1 MKRTHFLYSA
11 TAIFLGFVFFGAG
24 MSKLWCEH
32 KFPGLIG
39 PVWLAERLEEYG
51 LGLFGQFIAV
61 AQITIGF
68 MVITPRYRTLGAVM
82 LIPMIV
88 NILMV
93 TISMQWRGT
102 PYVLGFFLLLNTGLL
117 VHDVPWLLH
126 FITGRPHVFPVAHP
140 ARRWKGHVAWL
151 AGLAL
156 VFCGIAL
163 SYLVFPLAYFVVLGG
178 FVLSWFSRRADAWS

>member
-1 MKRTHFLYSA
+1 MKYRRFFYAA

-24 MSKLWCEH
+24 MSKLWFEH

-51 LGLFGQFIAV
+51 LGLFGRFIAV

-68 MVITPRYRTLGAVM
+68 MVITPRYRTLGVVM
-82 LIPMIV
+82 LVPMIV

-93 TISMQWRGT
+93 TISLQWRGT
-102 PYVLGFFLLLNTGLL
+102 PFVLGFFLLLNMGLL
-117 VHDVPWLLH
+117 LHDAPWLLH
-126 FITGRPHVFPVAHP
+126 FITGRAHEFPQATP
-140 ARRWKGHVAWL
+140 RRSWKGHLAWL

-163 SYLVFPLAYFVVLGG
+163 SYVALPLSYFVVLGG
-178 FVLSWFSRRADAWS
+178 LILAWLSRRADVW

>member
-1 MKRTHFLYSA
+1 MKRTPFFYSA
-11 TAIFLGFVFFGAG
+11 TAIFLGFVFFGGG

-68 MVITPRYRTLGAVM
+68 MLITPRYRTLGAVM
-82 LIPMIV
+82 LVPMIV

-93 TISMQWRGT
+93 TVSMQWRGT

-117 VHDVPWLLH
+117 LHDAPWLLH
-126 FITGRPHVFPVAHP
+126 FITGRPHVFVEVTP
-140 ARRWKGHVAWL
+140 RRTWKGHLAWL

-156 VFCGIAL
+156 VFCGIGL
-163 SYLVFPLAYFVVLGG
+163 SYVVFPLAYFVVLAG
-178 FVLSWFSRRADAWS
+178 FVLSWFSRRVDAW